1 MWCIKKIQKIISDN
15 KWTLGLLLS
24 ILLFSNDAFAVFGS
38 LSTAGNNIF
47 NGLKTIIYPA
57 ATIGIACVCIA
68 GMFGSF
74 NWKWLIAILIGVFII
89 SFSDQV
95 AMLAGADIAGGGTAD
110 LTAKN

>member
-24 ILLFSNDAFAVFGS
+24 ILLFSNDAFAVFRS

-68 GMFGSF
+68 GMFGNF
-74 NWKWLIAILIGVFII
+74 NWKWLAAILLGVFII
-89 SFSDQV
+89 TYAEGV
-95 AMLAGADIAGGGTAD
+95 GDIATSD
-110 LTAKN
+110 LSGNS